1 MADRLCSFAW
11 ITRRTLTCPSFLL
24 ERKIQ
29 AFRKTA
35 EGQRRAAKGGVLLG
49 QPGQFLAT
57 VRTVI
62 CHKERPLRSSRG
74 FESDHIHTG
83 HNARSC
89 RIVRR
94 FGFSRTRSRGHQV
107 TVNRGLQRFRAG
119 STTRVVP
126 SLDAGNSEGFEAS
139 IV

>member
-11 ITRRTLTCPSFLL
+11 ITRRPLTCPSFLL

-49 QPGQFLAT
+49 QPGKFLAT

-62 CHKERPLRSSRG
+62 CHKERPLRSSRA

-83 HNARSC
+83 HNARS
-89 RIVRR
+89 RR
-94 FGFSRTRSRGHQV
+94 TVPIGLDIPGPVPAPTV
-107 TVNRGLQRFRAG
+107 TVNVACSAFGPEALQ
-119 STTRVVP
+119 
-126 SLDAGNSEGFEAS
+126 E
-139 IV
+139 